1 MTQYWFKPKSYGYGA
16 TPITWEGWAVTFL
29 AAAFVAGSI
38 VAMNLLVDTSNVVAW
53 LVWAALIA
61 AATWWFVQF
70 CRRRTEG
77 EWRWRWGKPS
87 DASGI

>member
-16 TPITWEGWAVTFL
+16 TPVTWEGWAVTL
-29 AAAFVAGSI
+29 AAVIILAGS
-38 VAMNLLVDTSNVVAW
+38 VFAMNLMLAQSNAVAW

-70 CRRRTEG
+70 CRRRTDG
-77 EWRWRWGKPS
+77 EWHWRWGNRS
-87 DASGI
+87 DAPGI